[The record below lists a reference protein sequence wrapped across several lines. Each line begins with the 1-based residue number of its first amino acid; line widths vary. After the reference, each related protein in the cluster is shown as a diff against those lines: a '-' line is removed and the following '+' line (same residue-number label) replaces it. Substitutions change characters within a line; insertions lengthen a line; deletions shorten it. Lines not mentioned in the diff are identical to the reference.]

1 MIPFADQH
9 PAVIGRVR
17 CRLPS
22 ATRSAA
28 VYWAF
33 TTEVMAIVGQEIPG
47 SVDTPG
53 SSPGRQTRPA
63 WVPSDDFDYQ
73 PLRIDAAVSR
83 SAAATM
89 LAIRAEF
96 SGWELARVLRFAD
109 GSRRVWLRRRRS
121 AGLLPD
127 LTP

>member
-1 MIPFADQH
+1 
-9 PAVIGRVR
+9 
-17 CRLPS
+17 
-22 ATRSAA
+22 
-28 VYWAF
+28 
-33 TTEVMAIVGQEIPG
+33 MAIIGHETSG
-47 SVDTPG
+47 SVDAPG
-53 SSPGRQTRPA
+53 SSPGRQTRPT

-96 SGWELARVLRFAD
+96 SGWELARVLRFPD
-109 GSRRVWLRRRRS
+109 GSRRVWLRRDRS
-121 AGLLPD
+121 SGLLPD